1 MNDGISLARSL
12 FHVLVDIVTEG
23 CHYLVS
29 LAVPELSKTGH
40 LRASASLRW
49 YMVNPQILNTYDFV
63 VSQGPPAVGWN
74 VYESMVQVDC
84 V

>member
-12 FHVLVDIVTEG
+12 FHVLIDIVTES

-29 LAVPELSKTGH
+29 LAVLELSKTGH
-40 LRASASLRW
+40 LRTSASLRW
-49 YMVNPQILNTYDFV
+49 YMVNPQVLNTYGSV
-63 VSQGPPAVGWN
+63 VSQGPPAVGWK
-74 VYESMVQVDC
+74 VYVSMVQVDY